1 MKQAAAAATD
11 VYKEYNKKASFVNL
25 EMVNEWLSTR
35 GEYSFRRDKN
45 NRLQLDISIAEEN
58 QVIPADHQKIFSC
71 SEQDKVWVQMSSALV
86 PDGVSKASLWGR
98 WVSWVQFLEKEIKN
112 VYNKNKRCTSRRSPP
127 VVFGLWEN
135 RLGLES

>member
-1 MKQAAAAATD
+1 MAYVVTKLVTTEESIDFSLLGIFSDMKQAAAAATD

-58 QVIPADHQKIFSC
+58 QVIPADHQRIFSC

-86 PDGVSKASLWGR
+86 PDGVSKASW
-98 WVSWVQFLEKEIKN
+98 
-112 VYNKNKRCTSRRSPP
+112 
-127 VVFGLWEN
+127 
-135 RLGLES
+135 

>member
-1 MKQAAAAATD
+1 MAYIVTKLVTTEESVDFSLLGAFSDMKQAAAVATD
-11 VYKEYNKKASFVNL
+11 VYREYNKNASFINL

-58 QVIPADHQKIFSC
+58 QVIQPDHQKIFSC

-86 PDGVSKASLWGR
+86 PDGVSKASL
-98 WVSWVQFLEKEIKN
+98 
-112 VYNKNKRCTSRRSPP
+112 
-127 VVFGLWEN
+127 
-135 RLGLES
+135 

>member
-1 MKQAAAAATD
+1 MAYIVTKLVTSEKSIEFFLIGSYSDMKAAAAAATEE
-11 VYKEYNKKASFVNL
+11 YKEYNKKASFVNL

-58 QVIPADHQKIFSC
+58 QVIPADHQRIFTC

-86 PDGVSKASLWGR
+86 PDGVSKASL
-98 WVSWVQFLEKEIKN
+98 
-112 VYNKNKRCTSRRSPP
+112 
-127 VVFGLWEN
+127 
-135 RLGLES
+135 

>member
-1 MKQAAAAATD
+1 MFVLTKLITTPEGCDFYMLGGFATLKEAANAATEE
-11 VYKEYNKKASFVNL
+11 YKEYNKKASFVNL

-58 QVIPADHQKIFSC
+58 QVIPADHQRIFTC

-86 PDGVSKASLWGR
+86 PDGVSKASL
-98 WVSWVQFLEKEIKN
+98 
-112 VYNKNKRCTSRRSPP
+112 
-127 VVFGLWEN
+127 
-135 RLGLES
+135 

>member
-1 MKQAAAAATD
+1 MVTKLVTTEESIDFSLLGIFSDMKQAAAAATD

-58 QVIPADHQKIFSC
+58 QVILADHQRIFTC

-86 PDGVSKASLWGR
+86 PDGVSKASW
-98 WVSWVQFLEKEIKN
+98 
-112 VYNKNKRCTSRRSPP
+112 
-127 VVFGLWEN
+127 
-135 RLGLES
+135 

>member
-1 MKQAAAAATD
+1 MAYVVTKLVTTEESIDFSLLGIFSDMKQAAAAATD

-58 QVIPADHQKIFSC
+58 QVIPADYQRIFTC

-86 PDGVSKASLWGR
+86 PDGVSKASL
-98 WVSWVQFLEKEIKN
+98 
-112 VYNKNKRCTSRRSPP
+112 
-127 VVFGLWEN
+127 
-135 RLGLES
+135 